1 MIYRDVETQTEKN
14 TPKLIKIES
23 FGTIKLDRYYF
34 DTETE
39 SIITIRNGKN
49 GKIKKQIQPT
59 KTLKDKLVVILK
71 DVNNKPRTINYT
83 TLIEFCH
90 ELAKI

>member
-1 MIYRDVETQTEKN
+1 MEFKSVETQTEKN
-14 TPKLIKIES
+14 TLKLIKIES